1 MKYLKLHPWNVNY
14 KKAVEIQERLA
25 KSIVLKCA
33 AKDFN
38 YIAGADVSYLPACP
52 TTFRPRRTVQSDT
65 RQKEPVGLTSMRSS
79 ADTKKSEM
87 FYASVVVF
95 EMKTMEKVEAVTASG
110 KVDFPYIPGLLSFRE
125 SPVLL
130 KAFAKIKTIP
140 DVIILDAQGIA
151 HPRGVGLASHIGLL
165 LDRPSIG
172 CAKTRLIGD
181 YHEVGV
187 AAGCYSPLT
196 AQDKVV
202 GAVLRTRRNVKPV
215 FVSPGHK
222 IDLNTSIDLVLKSCC
237 GYRLP
242 EPVRQAHNLVKK
254 TATGT

>member
-1 MKYLKLHPWNVNY
+1 MKYLKLHPWNVGY
-14 KKAVEIQERLA
+14 KKAVEIQERLE

-33 AKDFN
+33 SRNFK
-38 YIAGADVSYLPACP
+38 YIAGADVSYLPA
-52 TTFRPRRTVQSDT
+52 RTIQSGT
-65 RQKEPVGLTSMRSS
+65 RQNKLVGLACRRSS
-79 ADTKKSEM
+79 AGTKKSEM

-95 EMKTMEKVEAVTASG
+95 ELKTRERVESVIASG

-125 SPVLL
+125 SPILL
-130 KAFAKIKTIP
+130 KAFAKIKSTP

-151 HPRGVGLASHIGLL
+151 HPRGIGLASHIGLL
-165 LDRPSIG
+165 LDKPSIG
-172 CAKTRLIGD
+172 CAKTRLVGD
-181 YHEVGV
+181 YNEIGEEV
-187 AAGCYSPLT
+187 GCYSPLT
-196 AQDKVV
+196 VKDRVV

-222 IDLNTSIDLVLKSCC
+222 IDLSTSIELVLKSGC

-254 TATGT
+254 TATGK